1 MADTIEYVI
10 YVRKSTDDASWE
22 RQAQSIPD
30 QIERCVNYAKD
41 HGLDLKLKP
50 DNFEFEDEKEL
61 KLEDSEK
68 DLKSRRIYLDTR
80 KYYIIKERMSG
91 KFPWRPKR
99 GKLIRKIRKWE
110 IKWLLSYSPDRQAR
124 NMVDGWNLIDCVD
137 CWQVDLKYTNFNF
150 EPNAAW
156 KMMLWM
162 WFVFSKQYSDK
173 LWEDV
178 ARWKKSSI
186 SKWHSQWEYKY
197 WYYRDENKH
206 FVPDWKN
213 FDLMKEAFRMK
224 VEDKASDKVI
234 ANRLNANWFAKN
246 KKYWNKAVSAFSL
259 WQVWIDP
266 FYYWIYVNWV
276 NQQNLREVEGLNF
289 IPMIS
294 EEWHN
299 ILMDRY
305 VTKKKQVAVKVST
318 ESRKDEYAFSLPEW
332 MLKTEDWYVLV
343 PYITKKKH
351 RLEMYEKAKKEEPN
365 LKLEDFIK
373 SSNVRYELKTNIAR
387 WKNPWVIAV
396 NQDVLEE
403 AIAKALEDLKMS
415 EKDYKAYVNFMETK
429 AYDIRKQNQEKQSAI
444 NMRMWSL
451 ERERREYL
459 KKFMWMDFREWEEE
473 IYNETLKEFDDKKRL
488 LERELNNI
496 TVSER
501 KQTMEMDMI
510 TKVINK
516 AAETYR
522 KSTRVRKKKLCKI
535 LISNIYIDKKKRL
548 TIKVNH
554 WISKISVKKSSSTGK
569 ERIELPTAVPKTDV
583 LPLHHSPKM
592 LVQWAWFCIRYHL
605 SRITYSNHLH
615 FHLKGW

>member
-429 AYDIRKQNQEKQSAI
+429 ASDIRKQNQEKQSAI

-569 ERIELPTAVPKTDV
+569 EGIEPPTAVPKTDV
-583 LPLHHSPKM
+583 LPLHHSPIVSLIS
-592 LVQWAWFCIRYHL
+592 LVLF
-605 SRITYSNHLH
+605 
-615 FHLKGW
+615 